1 MKDALLHRL
10 GADKI
15 LRVIKTGRPACLNC
29 GKALKP
35 STSYT
40 RRMPT
45 EAEAVALVPEG
56 CKLIRTRQSSGSVA
70 GGWEA
75 TYYTTEHAWGEVI
88 GGGYFCTQKC
98 GVAFGV
104 RHAEKL
110 GFMPAVGGPDKLIKK
125 GGG

>member
-10 GADKI
+10 GDDKI
-15 LRVIKTGRPACLNC
+15 FRVIKTGRPACLNC
-29 GKALKP
+29 GKALRA

-45 EAEAVALVPEG
+45 EAEAIALVPQG
-56 CKLIRTRQSSGSVA
+56 CKLIRTRQSSMSS
-70 GGWEA
+70 GWEA
-75 TYYTTEHAWGEVI
+75 TYYRDEWPWGDPTC
-88 GGGYFCTQKC
+88 GGYFCTQRC

>member
-15 LRVIKTGRPACLNC
+15 FRVIKTGRPACLNC

-56 CKLIRTRQSSGSVA
+56 RKLTSVLR
-70 GGWEA
+70 GWER
-75 TYYTTEHAWGEVI
+75 VLS
-88 GGGYFCTQKC
+88 GGT
-98 GVAFGV
+98 
-104 RHAEKL
+104 
-110 GFMPAVGGPDKLIKK
+110 PT
-125 GGG
+125 